1 MEVTVFCNLN
11 KWHPIISAL
20 FYSLEAKS
28 LVPAHTGRE
37 GVTHGH
43 EYKDTGIIGNMAKT
57 AYYRNKI
64 PGKYHQ
70 SLLS

>member
-1 MEVTVFCNLN
+1 MEVTVFCKLN

-20 FYSLEAKS
+20 FFRSKS

-43 EYKDTGIIGNMAKT
+43 EYKDTRIIGNMAKT

-64 PGKYHQ
+64 LGKYHQ